1 MGDAGENQSSKT
13 SLASRNR
20 GFIPMIEAFELVLAI
35 SAAYFVVSGAIE
47 RLKY

>member
-1 MGDAGENQSSKT
+1 VG
-13 SLASRNR
+13 LAFFLPVRLGFTRRNR